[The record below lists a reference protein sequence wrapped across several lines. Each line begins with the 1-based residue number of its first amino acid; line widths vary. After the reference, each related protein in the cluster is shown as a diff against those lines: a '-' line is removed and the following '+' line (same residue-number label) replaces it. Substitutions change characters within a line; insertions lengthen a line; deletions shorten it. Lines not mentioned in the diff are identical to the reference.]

1 MKYIKLLSV
10 LVPLISVILIQSCG
24 DDEGGDESI
33 CVDDIFGAWEVTNFV
48 PSSSNCTLTTYEFRT
63 GTASNILA
71 MSIVDESRTFTGNGL
86 LDADCSEMTYT
97 VSQGGTIVSGSI
109 RFNGAMLEDR
119 SDFGC
124 LVSATKQ

>member
-1 MKYIKLLSV
+1 MKHINLLSV
-10 LVPLISVILIQSCG
+10 LALIIPAMLFLSCG
-24 DDEGGDESI
+24 DDEGVDESM
-33 CVDDIFGAWEVTNFV
+33 CVDDIFGVWKVSNFV
-48 PSSSNCTLTTYEFRT
+48 PSSSNCTLTSYEFGV
-63 GTASNILA
+63 GTASNILS

-109 RFNGAMLEDR
+109 KFNGAMLEDK